1 VAATFANF
9 IPSCQRQSELS
20 RSVLLAK
27 VHNLFT
33 ASFEAVGFELEIL
46 LSERT
51 LEPAEEEGD
60 GTGENECHGCAGA
73 VREWFD
79 RVDSSHACA
88 GASGYPGEAAV
99 LFEFGYAPSSRGKFW
114 LADTG
119 AKANYQG
126 TGREFFNF
134 GDTGS
139 PFGPAFDITP
149 DGPDGFG
156 WGVDVDAVRECHVR
170 ECTIALN
177 T

>member
-1 VAATFANF
+1 MAATFANF

-79 RVDSSHACA
+79 GVDTGDVSA
-88 GASGYPGEAAV
+88 GVGGVSDRAIHLGEA
-99 LFEFGYAPSSRGKFW
+99 R
-114 LADTG
+114 
-119 AKANYQG
+119 
-126 TGREFFNF
+126 
-134 GDTGS
+134 
-139 PFGPAFDITP
+139 
-149 DGPDGFG
+149 
-156 WGVDVDAVRECHVR
+156 C
-170 ECTIALN
+170 
-177 T
+177 